1 MGRGPVPASRM
12 SQLVILDNEA
22 VLALADPGHRKHRQV
37 VSQAQVVADPQAP
50 GCCDPAGGTHG
61 SSRGGRLGPDF
72 ARRGRFRI
80 AFGLPMSHLMP
91 LRQAPRLGSASGT
104 RVSVADAHIGA
115 VIGSASADQ
124 ITVVSSDPGD
134 MRLVAGDR
142 YVVMAEIWSDAAGD
156 NAIAW

>member
-1 MGRGPVPASRM
+1 M

-37 VSQAQVVADPQAP
+37 VSQFQVVADRKRRAAAIQLVVPTAVRVEA
-50 GCCDPAGGTHG
+50 GWDRTSPAWAFPN
-61 SSRGGRLGPDF
+61 RL
-72 ARRGRFRI
+72 RI
-80 AFGLPMSHLMP
+80 ADVP
-91 LRQAPRLGSASGT
+91 LDAAQASAAAKIRERT

-134 MRLVAGDR
+134 MRLVAGDIGIT
-142 YVVMAEIWSDAAGD
+142 VAA
-156 NAIAW
+156 I